1 MKKLLSIM
9 ILSILALSAQA
20 ANKLYVS
27 DVLHV
32 QLREGPGRN
41 FTALKSLRS
50 GTPLAFIEAK
60 NDFTHVKTPSGVTG
74 WIASRYLVEDP
85 IAKDQLEVIKEE
97 YRALEDEYNNL
108 IAANQDLASLTAR
121 VKELTDRNTVLEK
134 EFAELK
140 TISDNSI
147 SINQKNKDLLRE
159 TQAQKHKIDLLTNE
173 NDILK
178 TSQENTFLLY
188 GVGILV
194 FGILLGWIILPRSRG
209 SSGGS
214 DVWV

>member
-1 MKKLLSIM
+1 MKKLFSAFV
-9 ILSILALSAQA
+9 LSILALSAQA
-20 ANKLYVS
+20 NDKLYVS

-32 QLREGPGRN
+32 QLREGPG
-41 FTALKSLRS
+41 TSHPALKSLRS
-50 GTPLAFIEAK
+50 GTELVKIETQ
-60 NDFTHVKTPSGVTG
+60 NDFTNVKTPSGATG
-74 WIASRYLVEDP
+74 WIASRYLLEEP
-85 IAKDQLEVIKEE
+85 IAKDQLNSVKEE
-97 YRALEDEYNNL
+97 FAALQDEYNSL
-108 IAANQDLASLTAR
+108 IEANQDLASLSAR
-121 VKELTDRNTVLEK
+121 VKSLSARNEVLEK
-134 EFAELK
+134 DYAELK

-147 SINQKNKDLLRE
+147 SINQKNKELLRE

-209 SSGGS
+209 SSGS